1 MHAINHRLAIR
12 ATPAVVFAAI
22 SLPTGLNAWW
32 TKDCEGE
39 PVPGASYRFFF
50 SEDFDWTADVTDVDP
65 QRLIEWRFTDAEP
78 DWTGTRL
85 RIVLEADG
93 NTTWVSFL
101 HDGWKEDNEHFCHT
115 SFCWAQYLRLL
126 RRWIEDGTSVA
137 YEKRGEA

>member
-1 MHAINHRLAIR
+1 MHAINHRLAVR
-12 ATPAVVFAAI
+12 STPAVVFAAI
-22 SLPTGLNAWW
+22 TNPTGLDAWW

-39 PVPGASYRFFF
+39 PVSGTSYRFFF
-50 SEDFDWTADVTDVDP
+50 SEAFDWTADVTDVD
-65 QRLIEWRFTDAEP
+65 QGKMIEWRFTDAEP

-93 NTTWVSFL
+93 NRTWISFL

-126 RRWIEDGTSVA
+126 RLWIEDGTSVA
-137 YEKRGEA
+137 YEKRDEA